1 MLTLTFANRHRTQQA
16 DMPVPYDAAD
26 TGREDGQKTVV
37 EWRYRADPG
46 DPWGAPTISIVDTP
60 ATASYTAPAAG
71 WVQVTCYSTRDG
83 VTSWQR
89 HVGEFAVDGSGTPVS
104 YETFNVTDN
113 GGEPFAVSEGDF
125 MVKETP

>member
-37 EWRYRADPG
+37 EWRYRADLG

-83 VTSWQR
+83 ITSWQQ
-89 HVGEFAVDGSGTPVS
+89 HVGEFEVEGGGDLAVP
-104 YETFNVTDN
+104 
-113 GGEPFAVSEGDF
+113 EPYVDELDDPYVDELGATYMD
-125 MVKETP
+125 KD